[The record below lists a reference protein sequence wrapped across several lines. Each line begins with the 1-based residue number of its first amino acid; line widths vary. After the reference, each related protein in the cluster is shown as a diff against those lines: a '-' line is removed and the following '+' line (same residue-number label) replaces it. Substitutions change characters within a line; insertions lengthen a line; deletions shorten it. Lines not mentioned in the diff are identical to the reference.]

1 MKIIEGDKVTYID
14 CDDTLVS
21 WSTYLINLYPE
32 QCKVFKTWKGDPGTS
47 LLPIE
52 ETIDYLKKSKIHGGT
67 VIVWSA
73 GGWEWA
79 KNVVEVLELTEYVD
93 AVMSKPIRYVDDL
106 PSGKFM
112 GTWVNL
118 EPKFKKRMKK

>member
-1 MKIIEGDKVTYID
+1 MKVIEGDNVTYID

-32 QCKVFKTWKGDPGTS
+32 QCKVFKTWEGDSGTS

-73 GGWEWA
+73 I
-79 KNVVEVLELTEYVD
+79 
-93 AVMSKPIRYVDDL
+93 S
-106 PSGKFM
+106 
-112 GTWVNL
+112 
-118 EPKFKKRMKK
+118 